1 MNSYERFMTALLR
14 QGEPD
19 RVPLWELTV
28 NEPTLS
34 AVGAKSLE
42 DLAEMDHLDGITIF
56 EDMQMQ
62 LLGAV
67 QPSEVVWRGQS
78 IVEGTRGVV
87 RDEWGIIWGITDLG
101 IPYPMEG
108 PIRSRQDLKHYTPP
122 DPDAPHRLRSLREA
136 VQRFKGRKAIVFL
149 THDGFEFPHY
159 LRGGM
164 ENLLVDYI
172 DDPDLAHTLAEMVND
187 YKIRLMRRAIREGA
201 DAIVSGD
208 DYATAHGLMM
218 SPAHFREFILPYLKR
233 SIDAAHEM
241 GVPYIKH
248 TDGNIWSIMD
258 MMVEAGIDAIDP
270 IEPLAGMDIGEVKAR
285 YGDRIAVI
293 GNVDCSL
300 VLTQGT
306 REEVEEA
313 VKETIAKASPG
324 GGHILASSNSIHPA
338 VKPENYL
345 AMVEAARKYGNYPID
360 PKLVAEYR
368 QRSYMRRYIKA

>member
-42 DLAEMDHLDGITIF
+42 DLAEMGHLDGITIF

-172 DDPDLAHTLAEMVND
+172 DDPDLAHTLAELVND

-218 SPAHFREFILPYLKR
+218 SPAHFRQFILPYLKR

-241 GVPYIKH
+241 GVPFIKH
-248 TDGNIWSIMD
+248 TDGNIWSILD
-258 MMVEAGIDAIDP
+258 MMVEAGIDGIDP

-293 GNVDCSL
+293 GNVDCSI

-338 VKPENYL
+338 VKPENYV